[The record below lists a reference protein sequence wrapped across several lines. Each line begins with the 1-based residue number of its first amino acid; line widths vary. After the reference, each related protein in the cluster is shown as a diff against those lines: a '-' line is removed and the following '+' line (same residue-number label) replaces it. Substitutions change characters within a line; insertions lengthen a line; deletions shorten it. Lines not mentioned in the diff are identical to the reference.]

1 MQSATPESHYAVVD
15 GIRLHYHDIGEGA
28 PMLLLH
34 GGGPGADSWSNF
46 RGNVEALSENH
57 RLLLVDMPG
66 FGGSDKVMIE
76 APALTRVARLLKGL
90 LDQLGIESADV
101 LGNSRGGQVGLKLAI
116 DNPSLVRRLAL
127 IGSMPGMQSVMVPM
141 PAQAVAMIRDYYRGD
156 GPSLEKMR
164 TLMTTMVY
172 DPGLITDEMVEARY
186 RASLDPEVVAMRGAL
201 PPTENLEGELHKIV
215 CPTLIIWGQDDRA
228 GALDVGLMMLRRIPD
243 ARMHIFGRCGHWAQI
258 EHRDE
263 FNRVVKGFFRG

>member
-1 MQSATPESHYAVVD
+1 METTIPESHYAVVD
-15 GIRLHYHDIGEGA
+15 GIRLHYHDIGEGD

-46 RGNVEALSENH
+46 RGNVEALSEGR

-76 APALTRVARLLKGL
+76 SPALTNVGKLLSGL
-90 LDQLGIESADV
+90 MAQLGIESVDI
-101 LGNSRGGQVGLKLAI
+101 LGNSRGGQVGLKMAI

-127 IGSMPGMQSVMVPM
+127 IGSMPGMQSAMTPM

-156 GPSLEKMR
+156 GPSKEKMR
-164 TLMTTMVY
+164 TLMRTMVY
-172 DPGLITDEMVEARY
+172 DQDLITDELVESRY
-186 RASLDPEVVAMRGAL
+186 QASLDPEVIAMGGGL
-201 PPTENLEGELHKIV
+201 PPTENLEGRLHEIT

-263 FNRVVKGFFRG
+263 FNRVVKGFFHG